1 MTLLQGELVDDDDTP
16 TDGRAVPAD
25 RQAATAFPA
34 GTPTAAAPMT
44 TAAGDGLRHEP
55 F

>member
-1 MTLLQGELVDDDDTP
+1 MTLLQGELVDDEDTHGGP
-16 TDGRAVPAD
+16 GGSGG
-25 RQAATAFPA
+25 RQATTAFPA

-44 TAAGDGLRHEP
+44 TAARDGRRHEP